1 MNIAE
6 IIRNGIPKI
15 GTSFMSKTFYDYFH
29 STPKKFYQ
37 VIGYRDYYDE
47 LMVDFVT
54 DDYKT
59 LRLEH
64 YTLNDLLSMNLE
76 QGVPVLNKDSIKKI
90 NIKDKETNK
99 FYLDMYGILYT
110 HSDRYS
116 LIVNGISFTVV
127 EHGLSQLKGKN
138 IVYEITDMEEVK
150 KILEQ
155 QKIYYDEMLSFYFY
169 DDTLFNELMKMS
181 LNDLLNGTYIYSV
194 SSFLM
199 GRVITQ
205 KLLDIVIEKMSN
217 KV

>member
-15 GTSFMSKTFYDYFH
+15 GTSFMSKTFYDDFH

-76 QGVPVLNKDSIKKI
+76 QGVHVLNKDSIKKI

-99 FYLDMYGILYT
+99 FYLDMYGIYYKTQLG
-110 HSDRYS
+110 YS
-116 LIVNGISFTVV
+116 LIFNGINCNIFSRM
-127 EHGLSQLKGKN
+127 KN
-138 IVYEITDMEEVK
+138 MHSYQEYEITDIREIK
-150 KILEQ
+150 KILKRTTILFFFLITLLTSIIFHGLLRYLIKQRNTLE
-155 QKIYYDEMLSFYFY
+155 YFY
-169 DDTLFNELMKMS
+169 TIHPLGL
-181 LNDLLNGTYIYSV
+181 
-194 SSFLM
+194 
-199 GRVITQ
+199 
-205 KLLDIVIEKMSN
+205 
-217 KV
+217 

>member
-6 IIRNGIPKI
+6 IIQNGIPKI
-15 GTSFMSKTFYDYFH
+15 GTSFRSKTFYDDFH

-64 YTLNDLLSMNLE
+64 YTLNGLLSMNLE
-76 QGVPVLNKDSIKKI
+76 QGIPVLNKDSIKKI

-99 FYLDMYGILYT
+99 FYLDRDGIYYKTQLG
-110 HSDRYS
+110 YS
-116 LIVNGISFTVV
+116 LIFNGINCNIF
-127 EHGLSQLKGKN
+127 SQMKN
-138 IVYEITDMEEVK
+138 MHSYQEYEITDIREIK
-150 KILEQ
+150 KILKR
-155 QKIYYDEMLSFYFY
+155 QKEYYDEMSFHSLNQVNEFA
-169 DDTLFNELMKMS
+169 LFKNKNFNEL
-181 LNDLLNGTYIYSV
+181 LNSFYYEMNH
-194 SSFLM
+194 SFLM
-199 GRVITQ
+199 NKVITY
-205 KLLDIVIEKMSN
+205 KLLEIVEKMGK

>member
-6 IIRNGIPKI
+6 TIRNGIPKI
-15 GTSFMSKTFYDYFH
+15 GTSFMSKTFYDDFH
-29 STPKKFYQ
+29 STPKKLYQ

-76 QGVPVLNKDSIKKI
+76 QGIHVLNKDSIKKI

-99 FYLDMYGILYT
+99 FYLDMYGIFYK
-110 HSDRYS
+110 SQFGYS
-116 LIVNGISFTVV
+116 LIFNGRDC
-127 EHGLSQLKGKN
+127 N
-138 IVYEITDMEEVK
+138 IFKQTENMHSYQEYEITDIKEIK
-150 KILEQ
+150 KILEKQ
-155 QKIYYDEMLSFYFY
+155 RKYYDELSVFYVGGENCF
-169 DDTLFNELMKMS
+169 DKLTKKS
-181 LNDLLNGTYIYSV
+181 INDLLNDYYFRFG

-199 GRVITQ
+199 NKVITY
-205 KLLDIVIEKMSN
+205 KLLEIVEKMSN

>member
-6 IIRNGIPKI
+6 IIQNGIPKI
-15 GTSFMSKTFYDYFH
+15 GTSFRSKTFYDDFH

-64 YTLNDLLSMNLE
+64 YTLNGLLSMNLE
-76 QGVPVLNKDSIKKI
+76 QGIHVLNKDSIKKI

-99 FYLDMYGILYT
+99 FYLDRDGIYYKTQLG
-110 HSDRYS
+110 YS
-116 LIVNGISFTVV
+116 LIFNGINCNIF
-127 EHGLSQLKGKN
+127 SQMKN
-138 IVYEITDMEEVK
+138 MHSYQEYEITDIREIK
-150 KILEQ
+150 KILER
-155 QKIYYDEMLSFYFY
+155 QKEYYDEMSFHSLNQVNEF
-169 DDTLFNELMKMS
+169 DLFKNKNFNEL
-181 LNDLLNGTYIYSV
+181 LNSFYYEMNH
-194 SSFLM
+194 SFLM
-199 GRVITQ
+199 NKVITY
-205 KLLDIVIEKMSN
+205 KLLEIVEKMGK